1 LLLNQYKSEESDY
14 EKILNITMFIASM
27 TDRFAVELYKN
38 LNGIELA
45 GY

>member
-1 LLLNQYKSEESDY
+1 
-14 EKILNITMFIASM
+14 MFITSM